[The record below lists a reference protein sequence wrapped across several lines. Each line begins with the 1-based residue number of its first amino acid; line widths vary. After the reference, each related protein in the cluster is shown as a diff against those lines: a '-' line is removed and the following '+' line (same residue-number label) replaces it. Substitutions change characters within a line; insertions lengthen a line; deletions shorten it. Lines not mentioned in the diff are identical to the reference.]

1 MGFEI
6 DVARN
11 FAAQFVPGGQV
22 LMVAGNLVPDSIRN
36 FPFSLLGGLPRGDL
50 QKFRRT
56 IFPAL
61 VAKAQASNGIAA
73 AVWFGEIIL
82 VRADGSVDTIAR
94 NMHDLSA
101 ALSALRTLANRMREV
116 IYVFRCAPGVDF
128 EVPSQVSSRCRFDA
142 FLPRLDPADTAVDLV
157 PDPAE
162 DQPITQEI
170 SLQVVS
176 PVPIQAGFAGLG
188 VPGLLVVLGFGIL
201 LFALRE

>member
-11 FAAQFVPGGQV
+11 FAAQFVPGGQA

-36 FPFSLLGGLPRGDL
+36 FPFNLLGGLPRGEL

-61 VAKAQASNGIAA
+61 LAKAQVSGGITA
-73 AVWFGEIIL
+73 AVWFGEIVL
-82 VRADGSVDTIAR
+82 VRADGSVDTVAS

-101 ALSALRTLANRMREV
+101 ALSALRTLANRMGQV
-116 IYVFRCAPGVDF
+116 IYVFRCPDGLDF
-128 EVPSQVSSRCRFDA
+128 EVPSQVSSRCSFDA
-142 FLPRLDPADTAVDLV
+142 FNPRLDPAPTAVDLV
-157 PDPAE
+157 PDPAQ
-162 DQPITQEI
+162 DQPTQEI

-176 PVPIQAGFAGLG
+176 PAPIQAGIAGFG
-188 VPGLLVVLGFGIL
+188 VFGLALLGFAFL
-201 LFALRE
+201 AFALKE